1 MPLPRDDTTPPVTK
15 MYFVE
20 LTDSPPSVG
29 ASAVLPHIAD
39 RRRCR
44 RRGPRAR
51 ETASRRWES
60 RAAGAAAARV
70 APTAPPGQV
79 RARSSDP
86 ARPGCRRRHPRAGG
100 RSRRARRRDL
110 PPARGCL
117 RLHPGRAGSL
127 DLARTCPGGAVG
139 ATRAAAAP
147 AARDSHRRDAVS
159 RARGPRRRHRRRS
172 AICGSTAEAP
182 TEGGE
187 SVSSTKY
194 IFVTGGVVSSLGEGI
209 AAASLGRLLVERGLR
224 VTIQKFDPY
233 INVDPGTMSPFQ
245 HGEVYVTDDGAETD
259 LDLGHYE
266 RFIDRSLSQVN
277 NVTTG
282 RIYLSVITKERRGE
296 YLGSTV
302 QVIPHIT
309 DEIKAAIRR
318 LAPDHDVVITEIGGT
333 VGDIESL
340 PFLEAIRQFRQEVGR
355 DNTLFI
361 HLTLVPF
368 IAATAELKTKPTQH
382 SVRELMQIGIQPD
395 ILVCRTER
403 PLSEELKRKIAQFC
417 NVDFGCVVESPDVK
431 SIYEIPLKLH
441 EQGLDKEVCHRLHLE
456 TKEPDLRAWAQ
467 MVEKILAPAEHV
479 RIAVVGKYT
488 ELADSYKSVHEALG
502 HGGIANEC
510 GVQIEWISSDRFT
523 DQATAG
529 ELLRPYDGLL
539 VPGGFGVRGI
549 EGMLEAIRW
558 AREQKLPFF
567 GICLGMQTA
576 IIEFARDVVKLADT
590 NSSEFAPE
598 CENPVIA
605 LMRSQEGIQ
614 EMGGTMRLGAYPCK
628 LRPGSRVSQA
638 YGALE
643 VSERHRHRYE
653 VSNAY
658 RDVLAEY
665 GMRCSGLSPDGSLV
679 EMIELPEHPWF
690 VGCQF
695 HPELK
700 SRPTRP
706 HPLFAG
712 FVGAARQQRRARPRE
727 AASRALAELTD

>member
-1 MPLPRDDTTPPVTK
+1 M
-15 MYFVE
+15 
-20 LTDSPPSVG
+20 
-29 ASAVLPHIAD
+29 
-39 RRRCR
+39 
-44 RRGPRAR
+44 
-51 ETASRRWES
+51 
-60 RAAGAAAARV
+60 
-70 APTAPPGQV
+70 
-79 RARSSDP
+79 
-86 ARPGCRRRHPRAGG
+86 
-100 RSRRARRRDL
+100 
-110 PPARGCL
+110 
-117 RLHPGRAGSL
+117 
-127 DLARTCPGGAVG
+127 
-139 ATRAAAAP
+139 
-147 AARDSHRRDAVS
+147 
-159 RARGPRRRHRRRS
+159 
-172 AICGSTAEAP
+172 
-182 TEGGE
+182 
-187 SVSSTKY
+187 SSTKY
-194 IFVTGGVVSSLGEGI
+194 IFVTGGVVSSLGKGI
-209 AAASLGRLLVERGLR
+209 AAASLGRLLAERGLK

-309 DEIKAAIRR
+309 DEIKGAIRR
-318 LAPDHDVVITEIGGT
+318 LGPDHDVVITEIGGT

-403 PLSEELKRKIAQFC
+403 PLSEDLKRKIAQFC

-431 SIYEIPLKLH
+431 SIYQIPLKLH
-441 EQGLDKEVCHRLHLE
+441 EQGLDKEVCLRLHLE
-456 TKEPDLRAWAQ
+456 TKEPDLRAWAA
-467 MVEKILAPAEHV
+467 MVDKILHPPQQV

-488 ELADSYKSVHEALG
+488 ELADSYKSIHEALV
-502 HGGIANEC
+502 HGGIANES
-510 GVQIEWISSDRFT
+510 GVSIQWIASDRFT
-523 DQATAG
+523 DQETAG
-529 ELLRPYDGLL
+529 ELLAGYDGLL
-539 VPGGFGVRGI
+539 VPGGFGVRGV

-558 AREQKLPFF
+558 AREHKLPFF
-567 GICLGMQTA
+567 GICLGLQTA
-576 IIEFARDVVKLADT
+576 IIEFARNVCKIPDT

-614 EMGGTMRLGAYPCK
+614 EMGGTMRLGAYPCR
-628 LRPGSRVSQA
+628 LRAGSRVAQTYNA
-638 YGALE
+638 TE

-665 GMRCSGLSPDGSLV
+665 GLRASGLSPDGSLV
-679 EMIELPEHPWF
+679 EMIELPDHPWYI
-690 VGCQF
+690 GCQF

-700 SRPTRP
+700 SRPMRP

-712 FVGAARQQRRARPRE
+712 FVGAAVDYSKLHPRTDV
-727 AASRALAELTD
+727 SRALAELTD